1 MSRNGNRGDRSG
13 ERGHNVSWTTRP
25 RWFHGRLAGAAL
37 GVCLVA
43 TACGDPLPVVDGDV
57 AFVGVNVL
65 PMRGPS
71 GPVVLENQTVV
82 VANRRI
88 ASIDP
93 ADTVEVADDVT
104 VIEAEGSYLMPGLAE
119 MHGHLPGRPLLPL
132 DTKNLLFLYVANGVT
147 TVRAMQGNR
156 SQFTTRDQI
165 ARGETI
171 GPRLFV
177 GSTSMSGAR
186 VTTPEQGAQLVRE
199 YHQTGYDL
207 VTIHE
212 GLTLDVFDAVAAT
225 ANELG
230 IPFGGHVPD
239 EVGLLRALEAGQVS
253 IDHLDNYV
261 DALVPDDAPRVD
273 TPGIAGIGALLD
285 VVDETRIAELV
296 RATRASG
303 AWVVPTM
310 VLWETAFYGDQS
322 AAELRAARP
331 EVRYIPPEMVEQWER
346 AVDERLAASDQAT
359 NRRVSD
365 LRRSILT
372 ALHEGGAP
380 LLLGTDSP
388 QVFSVPGFAMHR
400 EMALWVELGM
410 SPYEVLETG
419 TRRVAEY
426 FDATGDFG
434 SVAVGHRADL
444 LLLNANP
451 IEDIANVS
459 SRGGVMVNGR
469 WMPEAE
475 IQERLAAIATTYG
488 N

>member
-1 MSRNGNRGDRSG
+1 MLKVRLTQPGCVRGG
-13 ERGHNVSWTTRP
+13 L
-25 RWFHGRLAGAAL
+25 LAAVVL
-37 GVCLVA
+37 VCLVA
-43 TACGDPLPVVDGDV
+43 AACGDPLPVVDGDF
-57 AFVGVNVL
+57 AFVGVTVL
-65 PMRGPS
+65 PMS
-71 GPVVLENQTVV
+71 GPNGAVVLEHQTVV

-88 ASIDP
+88 ASVNP
-93 ADTVEVADDVT
+93 TDTVEVADGVA
-104 VIEAEGSYLMPGLAE
+104 VVEAEGQYLMPGLAE

-132 DTKNLLFLYVANGVT
+132 DSKNLLFLYVANGVT
-147 TVRAMQGNR
+147 TVRGMQGNR

-177 GSTSMSGAR
+177 GSTAMSGAN

-199 YHQTGYDL
+199 YHQNGYDL
-207 VTIHE
+207 VKIHE
-212 GLTLDVFDAVAAT
+212 GLSREVYDAAAAT

-239 EVGLLRALEAGQVS
+239 DVGLWRALEAGQAS
-253 IDHLDNYV
+253 IDHLDNYIE
-261 DALVPDDAPRVD
+261 ALVPDDDQPTQAPGFD
-273 TPGIAGIGALLD
+273 GIAGLLD
-285 VVDETRIAELV
+285 VVDETRIPELV
-296 RATRASG
+296 RATTAAG

-310 VLWETAFYGDQS
+310 VLWETAFYGQQS
-322 AAELRAARP
+322 SAELRTHRP
-331 EVRYIPPEMVEQWER
+331 EIRYMPPELVEQWDR
-346 AVDERLAASDQAT
+346 AVDERLGSSDLAM

-388 QVFSVPGFAMHR
+388 QIFSVPGFAMHR

-410 SPYEVLETG
+410 TPYEVLETG

-426 FDATGDFG
+426 FDATDDFG

-444 LLLNANP
+444 LLLTANP
-451 IEDIANVS
+451 IDDITNVA
-459 SRGGVMVNGR
+459 SRAGVMVNGR
-469 WMPEAE
+469 WIPEAE

>member
-1 MSRNGNRGDRSG
+1 
-13 ERGHNVSWTTRP
+13 VSWTTRP

>member
-1 MSRNGNRGDRSG
+1 MSRMNL
-13 ERGHNVSWTTRP
+13 ERMTSRRQCRRRVTAT
-25 RWFHGRLAGAAL
+25 AL
-37 GVCLVA
+37 GMCLVA
-43 TACGDPLPVVDGDV
+43 AACGDPLPVVDGDV

-65 PMRGPS
+65 PMRGPG

-88 ASIDP
+88 ASINP
-93 ADTVEVADDVT
+93 TDTVEVADDVE

-132 DTKNLLFLYVANGVT
+132 DRKNLLFLYVANGVT
-147 TVRAMQGNR
+147 TVRGMQGNR

-171 GPRLFV
+171 GPRLFI
-177 GSTSMSGAR
+177 GSTSMSGAS
-186 VTTPEQGAQLVRE
+186 VTTAEQGAQLVRE
-199 YHQTGYDL
+199 YHQSGYDL
-207 VTIHE
+207 VKIHE
-212 GLTLDVFDAVAAT
+212 GLTRDVFDAVAAT
-225 ANELG
+225 ANEVG

-261 DALVPDDAPRVD
+261 EALVPDDAPRGD
-273 TPGIAGIGALLD
+273 APGIDGLGALLD
-285 VVDETRIAELV
+285 VVDETRIPELV

-310 VLWETAFYGDQS
+310 VLWETAFYGQQS
-322 AAELRAARP
+322 SAELRGERP
-331 EVRYIPPEMVEQWER
+331 EVRYMPPEMVEQWDR

-359 NRRVSD
+359 NRRISD
-365 LRRSILT
+365 LRRSIFS
-372 ALHEGGAP
+372 ALHEGGVP

-388 QVFSVPGFAMHR
+388 QIFSVPGFAMHR

-426 FDATGDFG
+426 FDATDDFG

-469 WMPEAE
+469 WMPEAQ